1 MNYSAGNETQ
11 SLVINHHCQ
20 DVFDIGYWK
29 CDPVAE
35 TVHCGP
41 VAREHLNIDQRDNLT
56 LENWLSM
63 IHPKDRT
70 ELADRINEVT
80 TTETADLLDRTVRL
94 SSQDKPDRLLRL
106 RADTDENL
114 LHGIVQDV
122 TEQQAQK
129 QQVECSEAIFEHT
142 QAGLFVITVR
152 PSAETEANE
161 SRFVFDQVNEEYE
174 HSLGVAADNIEG
186 KTPNEA
192 FGDEDGKAI
201 SNRCNECLTEQA
213 VIQYEQR
220 FERDGNER
228 ILQTRL
234 SPVVVDGEVK
244 QLVGS
249 TREVTQEKPQ
259 QRELQKVTEQFD
271 LAIEGAELG
280 VWTWNLTTDSFEYN
294 EQLAN
299 LVGLDV
305 DVTETDGTTALGR
318 WESRVHSDDQDALS
332 WLLSK
337 ELNGETDRY
346 CGDHRLQTADN
357 EWKWMR
363 AIGKVVERTSTG
375 EPKRIVGGVR
385 DIDAEK
391 RAEQTLHKEQAMFT
405 QGPVVVCKWKN
416 DAEAGWP
423 VTYVSENV
431 EEVFGYTPEELYAAD
446 PAYSEIIHDEDL
458 PRVTEEV
465 KSNDGSVDQFQHDP
479 YRIKTA
485 TGEIRWV
492 LDYTQN
498 VRDEDGTITDRVGY
512 IVDITERKDR
522 EIYLEQAEAVGEFGT
537 GKWGIQTDENW
548 WSDGM
553 YTIFEQPHDAEP
565 LTYEEILG
573 FVHPEDRGWVKET
586 WENADGDTYNAEF
599 RIQVNGSV
607 KWIEAQ
613 CVQNID
619 STGGVAYSL
628 GVFKNITERKQ
639 REQVQKT
646 LTETGRKLL
655 AAASA
660 DEITTEVAE
669 VTVDAFDAT
678 ASGVYLHDEDSGA
691 LVSKATAG
699 AQQQLHTD
707 RTFASSDTDVWN
719 AYASQTQIQTAR
731 SQDTEAIHS
740 DQTVDTK
747 TENETTQDTGD
758 EDHLIEYVYPLGTH
772 GVLLLTYEKQCSEQL
787 RNHTEIL
794 ANITG
799 TALDRTNRVAG
810 LKHRTESLN
819 REIETL
825 EDQLELCDI
834 LQSLL
839 TELTTADSAAE
850 IRQITCRNLST
861 VDDFDGVWFG
871 RPDPETNRI
880 EPLVDTTMPTEYF
893 DDTILE
899 LQGATLSP
907 AARVTADRTIV
918 NRGNIANDSSR
929 SPWQNTALIHGF
941 QSVLS
946 IPVLYGDVLF
956 GVLTVYSRDTN
967 TFDERTTEILT
978 EFGQFIGYA
987 LKTTEHQNTIY
998 EDQTKQLVFEI
1009 DPTAIDSESLHALCR
1024 ELSVAITIE
1033 NVSQRYEQSHLVHA
1047 RIENVDSEVVADT
1060 AASLS
1065 GIGEIN
1071 PVTEKSTSRYEI
1083 VTIGES
1089 IPGDAIATGAELQS
1103 ITLTTQSCEIVY
1115 TIPTDSDIQEFVNQ
1129 IQDIFTG
1136 VDLKLTYETEPVED
1150 EPRTNI
1156 SPHVLNE
1163 TLSEWEQTVLRTA
1176 YHSGY
1181 FDKNRKRTGGEI
1193 AASLDIAQPT
1203 FAKYLRKAEK
1213 NLFEA
1218 IWEQDRA
1225 DSAQKQTR
1233 T

>member
-20 DVFDIGYWK
+20 DVFDVGYWE
-29 CDPVAE
+29 CDPAAE
-35 TVHCGP
+35 TVRCGP
-41 VAREHLNIDQRDNLT
+41 VARELLNIDQRDKLT
-56 LENWLSM
+56 LDNWLSI
-63 IHPKDRT
+63 IHPGDRT
-70 ELADRINEVT
+70 GLSDRIEEVT
-80 TTETADLLDRTVRL
+80 TAETADLLDREVRL
-94 SSQDKPDRLLRL
+94 SGQDNPDRVYRF
-106 RADTDENL
+106 RADVDENL
-114 LHGIVQDV
+114 LRGIVQDV

-129 QQVECSEAIFEHT
+129 QQLERSEAIFEHT
-142 QAGLFVITVR
+142 QAGLFVINVR
-152 PSAETEANE
+152 QKEKTESNE
-161 SRFVFDQVNEEYE
+161 SQFVFDQVNQEYE
-174 HSLGVAADNIEG
+174 HSLWVTADDIEG
-186 KTPNEA
+186 NTPQEA
-192 FGDEDGKAI
+192 FGNEDGKALI
-201 SNRCNECLTEQA
+201 TRCNECLTKQA

-228 ILQTRL
+228 ILETRL
-234 SPVVVDGEVK
+234 SPVVVNGEVK

-249 TREVTQEKPQ
+249 TRDITQQTTQ
-259 QRELQKVTEQFD
+259 QRNLQEVTEQFE
-271 LAIEGAELG
+271 LAVEGAELG
-280 VWTWNLTTDSFEYN
+280 VWEWNLTTDSFEYN
-294 EQLAN
+294 EQLAD

-305 DVTETDGTTALGR
+305 EVTETDGTTAIGM
-318 WESRVHSDDQDALS
+318 WESRVHADDQDALS
-332 WLLSK
+332 WLLS
-337 ELNGETDRY
+337 EDLNGETDRY
-346 CGDHRLQTADN
+346 LGNHRLRTADN
-357 EWKWMR
+357 EWKWVR
-363 AIGKVVERTSTG
+363 AIGKVLKRTPTR
-375 EPKRIVGGVR
+375 EPKRIVGVVH

-391 RAEQTLHKEQAMFT
+391 RAEQTLHEEQAMFT

-431 EEVFGYTPEELYAAD
+431 EDVFGYTPEELYAAD
-446 PAYSEIIHDEDL
+446 PAYSEIIHNEDL

-465 KSNDGSVDQFQHDP
+465 KSNGGNVDQFQHEP

-537 GKWGIQTDENW
+537 WKWGIQTDENW

-553 YTIFEQPHDAEP
+553 CTIFEQPHDAEP

-731 SQDTEAIHS
+731 SQDTEATYS

-772 GVLLLTYEKQCSEQL
+772 GVLLLTYEEQCSEQL

-825 EDQLELCDI
+825 EHQLELCDI

-839 TELTTADSAAE
+839 TKLTTADSAAD

-871 RPDPETNRI
+871 RPDPETNRV
-880 EPLVDTTMPTEYF
+880 EPIVDTTMPSEYF

-907 AARVTADRTIV
+907 AARVTGDRTVI
-918 NRGNIANDSSR
+918 NCGNIAKDSSR

-967 TFDERTTEILT
+967 TFDERTTKILT
-978 EFGQFIGYA
+978 EFGQFVGYA
-987 LKTTEHQNTIY
+987 LKTTEHQNTLY
-998 EDQTKQLVFEI
+998 GDQTKQLVFEI
-1009 DPTAIDSESLHALCR
+1009 DPTAISSESLHALCR
-1024 ELSVAITIE
+1024 ELSVAVTIE
-1033 NVSQRYEQSHLVHA
+1033 NVSQRHERSHLVHA
-1047 RIENVDSEVVADT
+1047 RIESIDSDVVADT

-1065 GIGEIN
+1065 SISEIN
-1071 PVTEKSTSRYEI
+1071 PVNEEGTSRYEI
-1083 VTIGES
+1083 VTIGDS
-1089 IPGDAIATGAELQS
+1089 IPGEAIGTGAELHS

-1115 TIPTDSDIQEFVNQ
+1115 TIPSDSDIQEFVTQ
-1129 IQDIFTG
+1129 VQDIFPG
-1136 VDLKLTYETEPVED
+1136 VDLNCTYDSEQVED
-1150 EPRTNI
+1150 EPRTDI

-1163 TLSEWEQTVLRTA
+1163 SLSEWEQTVLRTA

-1193 AASLDIAQPT
+1193 AESLDIAQPT
-1203 FAKYLRKAEK
+1203 FSKYLRQAEK

-1218 IWEQDRA
+1218 IWDQDRTN
-1225 DSAQKQTR
+1225 SAQKQKR